1 MPRESVTL
9 AAQRSLLLF
18 YTLLLANGVF
28 FWPLNPHSVNP
39 SKYKGNLNQKSSD
52 LSSAPMLTIVSLSLM
67 GFTE

>member
-1 MPRESVTL
+1 MPRKSVTL
-9 AAQRSLLLF
+9 AAQRSLWLF

-28 FWPLNPHSVNP
+28 FWPLNPHFVNP

-52 LSSAPMLTIVSLSLM
+52 LSSSLIVSLNLM